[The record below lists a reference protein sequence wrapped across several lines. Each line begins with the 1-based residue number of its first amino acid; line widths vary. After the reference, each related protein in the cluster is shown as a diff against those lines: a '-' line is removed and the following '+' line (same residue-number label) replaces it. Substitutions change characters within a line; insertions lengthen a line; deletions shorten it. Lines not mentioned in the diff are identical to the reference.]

1 MGQPHS
7 VTHALRAPLPWRA
20 SRLTECGRLAANV
33 QHAVPLKEAVQ
44 LYQESK
50 DLVCETC
57 VQFWRSTDSPAHET
71 SLEREV
77 AWSRR
82 NRHKDHFIDWELQA
96 IGELVTRY
104 HGEFD
109 RIVAALQSEQALRN
123 VGG

>member
-1 MGQPHS
+1 MGQPQS
-7 VTHALRAPLPWRA
+7 VTHVLRAPLPWRA
-20 SRLTECGRLAANV
+20 SRLTECGLLATKVLAL
-33 QHAVPLKEAVQ
+33 PTKEAVE
-44 LYQESK
+44 LYNEDK
-50 DLVCETC
+50 RLVCATC
-57 VQFWRSTDSPAHET
+57 VAFAHPIALVHDET

-82 NRHKDHFIDWELQA
+82 NRYKDHFIDWELQA

-104 HGEFD
+104 QGEFD